1 MRYMKDKSFNR
12 RMKKSLPG
20 SHHITLHRIRMDSKN
35 DTGFQA
41 ALIYMDDLPDTA
53 PTAPATAMWI
63 KELLLVLRKPR
74 RKPIARWKDCQ
85 YRDIIVRIVCVREWC
100 IVALVW

>member
-1 MRYMKDKSFNR
+1 
-12 RMKKSLPG
+12 
-20 SHHITLHRIRMDSKN
+20 MDSKN

-53 PTAPATAMWI
+53 PTAPDTARWI